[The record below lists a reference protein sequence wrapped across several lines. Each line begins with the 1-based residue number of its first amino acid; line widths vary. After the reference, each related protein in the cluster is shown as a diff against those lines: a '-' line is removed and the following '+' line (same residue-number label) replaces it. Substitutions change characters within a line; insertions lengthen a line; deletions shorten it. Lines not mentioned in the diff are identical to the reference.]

1 MPFCAFQEP
10 VAAVCC
16 HSCSGGSSEK
26 CNNVGLRMK
35 MMTGV
40 MGSPHYLCVGS
51 NLTLM
56 ITDLWWCCSWVK
68 CAVLE
73 KCGYTGRQTEF
84 LRACINKLDLFPS
97 CVRGLSYS
105 WVTSIQQSPLICITN
120 NAGKTWHRAP
130 SKLLLLLLLLLWH
143 PKEQLVLRKVVK
155 KINCACSELIL
166 GETVKLH
173 EVKLREE
180 EVVEQESRWVTG
192 ITPNS
197 YWGIKQITP
206 IITRNRTVIHQ
217 VQWTSPI
224 LTPRAQRNPWQDC
237 WWMCAFL
244 AHTFFQMH
252 ANP

>member
-1 MPFCAFQEP
+1 MQQRGIKNENDDWCNGIAALPLCWKQFNPDDYWPLVMLQLSKMRCPRKVCAP
-10 VAAVCC
+10 RKV
-16 HSCSGGSSEK
+16 
-26 CNNVGLRMK
+26 
-35 MMTGV
+35 
-40 MGSPHYLCVGS
+40 
-51 NLTLM
+51 
-56 ITDLWWCCSWVK
+56 
-68 CAVLE
+68 
-73 KCGYTGRQTEF
+73 YTGRQTEF

-130 SKLLLLLLLLLWH
+130 SKLLLLLLLLWH

>member
-40 MGSPHYLCVGS
+40 MGSLHYLCVGS

-130 SKLLLLLLLLLWH
+130 SKLLLLLLLLWH

-155 KINCACSELIL
+155 KDKLCVQWANTWWNSETAW
-166 GETVKLH
+166 GETTWRGGGGTRKQMSYRNNTKQL
-173 EVKLREE
+173 LRD
-180 EVVEQESRWVTG
+180 QTDNTNNNTKQNRNTPGSMNVTN
-192 ITPNS
+192 PC
-197 YWGIKQITP
+197 
-206 IITRNRTVIHQ
+206 
-217 VQWTSPI
+217 
-224 LTPRAQRNPWQDC
+224 AQRNPWQDC

-244 AHTFFQMH
+244 VHIFFQMH
-252 ANP
+252 TNP